1 LCLPYPS
8 CLLVRLHD
16 DKRCNDYKNRNLRC
30 VSTTNVIFFSPNS
43 LFLFPRHPLNPPY
56 PPPTATPLVALHQSV
71 PVRRRAVAPTPT
83 RVVAESHPRC
93 RRLLPALHEA
103 LGRRRGRA
111 RLRRPPVLGWRDLQ
125 DGGQSGRVR
134 QRALAGC
141 YIHPREPQPSLHP
154 AGLLLLCAALSQ
166 IRRRVPRRWG

>member
-43 LFLFPRHPLNPPY
+43 LFVSPRRPLNPPY